1 MNLDKYRNII
11 IDTSAFMAFF
21 YQEEGWEL
29 VAKYMPKS
37 ILSAVNLSEA
47 IKIFKEYEDISKEQ
61 SLEYIY
67 KAVEKV
73 IPFDEQQAGIA
84 GEMVSITKPYGLS
97 LGDRACIAAGIV
109 TGLPIVTADR
119 IWKEIDY
126 QGVEII
132 VVR

>member
-67 KAVEKV
+67 KAVEKI
-73 IPFDEQQAGIA
+73 IPFDEHQAGIA
-84 GEMVSITKPYGLS
+84 GEMGKYYKTIWIITRRQSMHSSRYS
-97 LGDRACIAAGIV
+97 YRV
-109 TGLPIVTADR
+109 TYSDG
-119 IWKEIDY
+119 
-126 QGVEII
+126 
-132 VVR
+132 